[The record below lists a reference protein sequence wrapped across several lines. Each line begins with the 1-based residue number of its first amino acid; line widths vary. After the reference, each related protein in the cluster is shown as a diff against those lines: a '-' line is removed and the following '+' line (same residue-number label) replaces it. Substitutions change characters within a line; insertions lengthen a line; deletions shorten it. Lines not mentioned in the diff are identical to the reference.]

1 MYGLTYKGIS
11 SSAFSLAL
19 LSDNRQVLAD
29 VVRQIKFVPNYGTV
43 DFGNDTYNEK
53 ALTVTLTYCA
63 LTLEAM
69 QAQMEQIG
77 GWLYNDGLYHD
88 LIFDDAPLRKYKA
101 KVTSKINLNQGDLI
115 GELSVEF
122 TCNPPYPFA
131 LDNSTVSP
139 ADVAARLL
147 WDNATNVGDSPIP
160 LNATIKNSLSA
171 FLTGTGDNGG
181 LASFIDGSS
190 LQLAFNGSA
199 SGNIVNPQFKS
210 TGKNLLNESTIA
222 TYNGGTITDNAD
234 RYSISALGNT
244 WGIKFPITQYALNA
258 KYTFSADVQI
268 TAHVDD
274 KVGLAVYDVTAAT
287 YLAIDASTA
296 NASDL
301 TRHRLYTTFTAPA
314 AAGHTLNLVIITR
327 IVSSGDNPFTFDIF
341 KSTCQ
346 LEQNTVATAWEQ
358 YKSSVLAITG
368 TIGVSDRFTWDGA
381 AGKINGSAVTTSG
394 NLIAYLNGNIFVQN
408 LDGTVATVV
417 PVSELTYYQGM
428 TTQMGIEYIKDIVA
442 DGAFKFTVGG
452 THSALPKIT
461 LIGNIPSGLQLAYN
475 GTYWQYNAALQYDG
489 ILIDCAVQTV
499 TRLSD
504 GVNLYPNVNSA
515 KAAYFSLAAGQNE
528 IDITGTGGVWPLDF
542 IMSVSFTPIP

>member
-1 MYGLTYKGIS
+1 MYGLTYKGINS
-11 SSAFSLAL
+11 NTFGLAL

-69 QAQMEQIG
+69 QTQMEQIG

-147 WDNATNVGDSPIP
+147 WDNAANIGGSPIP
-160 LNATIKNSLSA
+160 LNATLKNSLAA
-171 FLTGTGDNGG
+171 FLAGAGNNGG
-181 LASFIDGSS
+181 LASFIDASS

-210 TGKNLLNESTIA
+210 TGKNFFNPTQTPSSIA
-222 TYNGGTITDNAD
+222 NVTLSSVINGGFTLVATVA
-234 RYSISALGNT
+234 NT
-244 WGIKFPITQYALNA
+244 ACVATFTVKVLNNTA
-258 KYTFSADVQI
+258 YTFKYNS
-268 TAHVDD
+268 TRT
-274 KVGLAVYDVTAAT
+274 GAT
-287 YLAIDASTA
+287 GGGVS
-296 NASDL
+296 L
-301 TRHRLYTTFTAPA
+301 TGYTSGQTNTLNGSFTFTTTSTTLTVSLYA
-314 AAGHTLNLVIITR
+314 ANNPCNVGD
-327 IVSSGDNPFTFDIF
+327 SSTYSNI
-341 KSTCQ
+341 Q
-346 LEQNTVATAWEQ
+346 LEQNSVATAWEQ
-358 YKSSVLAITG
+358 YKQSLLAITG
-368 TIGVSDRFTWDGA
+368 TIGVSDRFTWDGTT
-381 AGKINGSAVTTSG
+381 GKIDGSATPTSG
-394 NLIAYLNGNIFVQN
+394 GLQAYQNGWIFVQN
-408 LDGTVATVV
+408 SDGSPATVV
-417 PVSELTYYQGM
+417 PISELTYYQGM
-428 TTQMGIEYIKDIVA
+428 TTQMGIEYIKDLTA
-442 DGAFKFTVGG
+442 DVAFKFTVGG
-452 THSALPKIT
+452 THSVLPKIT
-461 LIGNIPSGLQLAYN
+461 LIGNIPSGLQLAYTAS
-475 GTYWQYNAALQYDG
+475 GTTYYWQYSAALQYDG
-489 ILIDCAVQTV
+489 ILVDCVAQTV

-504 GVNLYPNVNSA
+504 GANLYSSVNSA

-528 IDITGTGGVWPLDF
+528 IDITGTGGAWPLDF
-542 IMSVSFTPIP
+542 IMSVLFTPIP